1 MVIFDDELIK
11 FRHIQGPHLLNR
23 ATLIKDYLRTNGVA
37 EIVSLMFEI
46 IKNHNFLD
54 NKLVKNSMKVIARL
68 IDWNL
73 LNLFTDCV
81 NYITNDLIACGAL
94 ISESL
99 EVINSIIH
107 KGMDAP
113 QKVEVIKYLKINQI
127 LDSILRSSN
136 QEPNGFNV
144 KKIDESIF
152 FSVCEIVA
160 NFGTFANESYDSFKN
175 VIFSIGVSEITED
188 QQAFFAFI
196 NELAN
201 YAVYHSISIIDMSRR
216 FDQKSI
222 YQISDFLSAMISYLK
237 NNEFIIG
244 LLVLKSLF

>member
-11 FRHIQGPHLLNR
+11 FRHIQDPQLLNR
-23 ATLIKDYLRTNGVA
+23 ATIIKDYLRTNGVA
-37 EIVSLMFEI
+37 EIVGLMFEI
-46 IKNHNFLD
+46 IKNHKFLD
-54 NKLVKNSMKVIARL
+54 RKLVKNSMKVITRL

-81 NYITNDLIACGAL
+81 HYITNDLINSGSL

-113 QKVEVIKYLKINQI
+113 QKVEVIKYLQINQI
-127 LDSILRSSN
+127 VDSILRPGN
-136 QEPNGFNV
+136 QESNGCFNT
-144 KKIDESIF
+144 KKIDESVF
-152 FSVCEIVA
+152 FSICEIVA
-160 NFGTFANESYDSFKN
+160 NLGTFAHESYDSFKN
-175 VIFSIGVSEITED
+175 IIFSNAVSEITEE

-201 YAVYHSISIIDMSRR
+201 YAIFHSISIINMSQR

-222 YQISDFLSAMISYLK
+222 YQISDFLSALISFLK

-244 LLVLKSLF
+244 LVVK

>member
-1 MVIFDDELIK
+1 VEFMIIFDDELIR
-11 FRHIQGPHLLNR
+11 FRHIQEATLLNR
-23 ATLIKDYLRTNGVA
+23 ATVINDFLRTNGVA

-46 IKNHNFLD
+46 IKNHKFLD
-54 NKLVKNSMKVIARL
+54 SKLVKNAMKVIARL

-81 NYITNDLIACGAL
+81 NYITENLITSGVL

-99 EVINSIIH
+99 EVITAIIH

-127 LDSILRSSN
+127 LDSILRPGN
-136 QEPNGFNV
+136 QEPNGFNI

-152 FSVCEIVA
+152 FSICEIVA
-160 NFGTFANESYDSFKN
+160 NLGTFANESYDAFKN
-175 VIFSIGVSEITED
+175 IIFSIGVTEITED

-201 YAVYHSISIIDMSRR
+201 YSIFHSISIINMSRR
-216 FDQKSI
+216 FNQKSI
-222 YQISDFLSAMISYLK
+222 YQISDFLSAMISFLE

-244 LLVLKSLF
+244 LLVI